1 MVAPAVKCTR
11 TWSTHILPIKV
22 LLFNISPAQTWKS
35 CWVFSFSASSA
46 AVKPSGRAKASLCL
60 LALVQIWCDPG
71 GGIWCVILSTMQK
84 KRCKICLQA
93 RHRAKERCLGTHSI
107 LTLWASH
114 PVLRFT
120 PPGTQSSLPRQAH
133 LNTLETF
140 LLWRCWFPSLTLKAS
155 LKTDVYSA
163 AGRLFETELASN
175 GGSTQTTM
183 LPVPKGTS

>member
-1 MVAPAVKCTR
+1 MPHGCTSHEVHKHLAHTR
-11 TWSTHILPIKV
+11 FTYKGAFVQHQLCSNL
-22 LLFNISPAQTWKS
+22 KS

-71 GGIWCVILSTMQK
+71 GGIWCVILSMQK

-93 RHRAKERCLGTHSI
+93 RHRAKERCLGTCSI

-133 LNTLETF
+133 LNPLEMLDPQPYTQSLSKLMF
-140 LLWRCWFPSLTLKAS
+140 ILLLGGCLKQ
-155 LKTDVYSA
+155 
-163 AGRLFETELASN
+163 RSN
-175 GGSTQTTM
+175 GGSTQKTL
-183 LPVPKGTS
+183 LPVSKGTS